1 MILRGRSCGSL
12 RSRAGPCAVV
22 RVCAG
27 PCAVVRVRAQYG
39 KLPHRVG
46 HFAAVIFIQSG
57 ARGGGAGMI
66 ATVSA
71 YSTGMSFSRPDLK
84 KIKRYIPINF
94 NRFSY
99 ILGITIKNSEYIG
112 FLLKMLQKFCEGV
125 LSSHMPLHVQ
135 AGPISTSICIVRHEL
150 LAGDAAAI

>member
-12 RSRAGPCAVV
+12 RSR
-22 RVCAG
+22 AG

-112 FLLKMLQKFCEGV
+112 FFTKDASKV
-125 LSSHMPLHVQ
+125 L
-135 AGPISTSICIVRHEL
+135 
-150 LAGDAAAI
+150 